1 MKKDLC
7 FIIEKKDLYLEKVL
21 VDYMD
26 IPIFFICKSNEDY
39 YIALCI
45 DVEEYNYVVAQMS
58 LEDTYALL
66 HGKIAMRDA
75 ILKQKEYWLIYSG
88 VTPQEDVVEK
98 KKISQLSKDVLPEKG
113 AYYKILTD
121 DIEKY
126 VQTFDEGYFAESNF
140 GKEKMYNLIQ
150 NQEIDVSDIW
160 SEMIYGITVF
170 SEVANCK
177 FDMNKCV
184 INAEIQYDEVM
195 ENCYTGHIESEKL
208 EYQNLENSLLAA

>member
-88 VTPQEDVVEK
+88 VTPQEDVSREK
-98 KKISQLSKDVLPEKG
+98 KITPIIKRCFAGKG
-113 AYYKILTD
+113 AIL
-121 DIEKY
+121 
-126 VQTFDEGYFAESNF
+126 
-140 GKEKMYNLIQ
+140 
-150 NQEIDVSDIW
+150 
-160 SEMIYGITVF
+160 
-170 SEVANCK
+170 
-177 FDMNKCV
+177 
-184 INAEIQYDEVM
+184 
-195 ENCYTGHIESEKL
+195 
-208 EYQNLENSLLAA
+208 